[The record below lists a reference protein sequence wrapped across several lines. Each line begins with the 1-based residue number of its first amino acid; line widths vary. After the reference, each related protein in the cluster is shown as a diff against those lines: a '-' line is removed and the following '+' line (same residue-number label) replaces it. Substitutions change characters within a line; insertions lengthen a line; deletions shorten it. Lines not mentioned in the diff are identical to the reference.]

1 MRLDLCAL
9 LVSVFALVAVP
20 VAATAHPR
28 GKIPKVGI
36 LQTWPAADFV
46 ERLAA
51 FKSGLRALGYVEA
64 QNIQFEFRSSE
75 GKTSE
80 LPKLASELVELNVD
94 VIFAPT
100 TVAALAVQAKT
111 RHIPIVIAVAADPVA
126 TKLISTLARPGGNV
140 TGMTTNSGEIVPKRL
155 QLLREI
161 TGGRASRAAMLYSPG
176 DASNVS
182 ALPEAQDAARQL
194 GIDLKPIGVRS
205 ERELRGAFD
214 LVRAEKIEMLLVSA
228 GAVTDSHARQIAELA
243 ATSKVPALYGAPEFV
258 EAGGLISYSASFI
271 DNFRG
276 AALYVDKIL
285 KGTKPADMPVEQS
298 SKFLLVVNRKAAKSL
313 GLNIPTSLMLR
324 VDRVIE

>member
-20 VAATAHPR
+20 VAATAQTQ
-28 GKIPKVGI
+28 GKIPRVGI
-36 LQTWPAADFV
+36 LQTWPTAEFV

-64 QNIQFEFRSSE
+64 QNILFEFRSAE

-80 LPKLASELVELNVD
+80 VPKLASELVGLNVD

-100 TVAALAVQAKT
+100 TVAAMAVHAKT
-111 RHIPIVIAVAADPVA
+111 RQIPIVIAVAADPVA
-126 TKLISTLARPGGNV
+126 ARLISTLAHPGGYV
-140 TGMTTNSGEIVPKRL
+140 TGMTTNNLDIIPKRL

-161 TGGRASRAAMLYSPG
+161 TGGRASRAAMLYAPG
-176 DASNVS
+176 DASNV
-182 ALPEAQDAARQL
+182 LGLHQAQDAARQL
-194 GIDLKPIGVRS
+194 GIDLRPIGVRN
-205 ERELRGAFD
+205 EEELRGAFSS
-214 LVRAEKIEMLLVSA
+214 VRAEKIEMLLVSA
-228 GAVTDSHARQIAELA
+228 GAVTDSHARKIAELA
-243 ATSKVPALYGAPEFV
+243 AASRVPALYGAPEFV

-276 AALYVDKIL
+276 AASYVDKIL
-285 KGTKPADMPVEQS
+285 KGAKPADMPVEQS
-298 SKFLLVVNRKAAKSL
+298 SKFLLVVNRKAARSL
-313 GLNIPTSLMLR
+313 GLNIPPSLMLR